1 MVPSPG
7 FTTTNIYI
15 YIYIYICAFISLYLS
30 FLFVILASFLFLVI
44 SGYLWKQFILSVQC
58 LPVNCFPH
66 VRHFRMRELRERRA
80 FCIPQD
86 RQGILSPVLRGILE
100 HMSIFQIFPY
110 PFVFLTQTP
119 TPFLSIS
126 LSPFLSCITISLLA
140 FFSWFPPNNALR
152 YQTDFMFLWF
162 NSTCMSPLTVSII
175 SPPMYFSDF
184 CLVDVLP
191 TVFALVGPDIH
202 LLFLVRVSSWSVR
215 CLFVLRY
222 HQYPE
227 SYKW

>member
-110 PFVFLTQTP
+110 PFVVLTQTP

-126 LSPFLSCITISLLA
+126 LSPFLSCITISLFA
-140 FFSWFPPNNALR
+140 FFLDSLQILPYVTKQISCFCDLILHVCHPWLFPLFHR
-152 YQTDFMFLWF
+152 LCIFLIFVLLMFSPLYSLWWVLI
-162 NSTCMSPLTVSII
+162 STCS
-175 SPPMYFSDF
+175 F
-184 CLVDVLP
+184 
-191 TVFALVGPDIH
+191 
-202 LLFLVRVSSWSVR
+202 
-215 CLFVLRY
+215 
-222 HQYPE
+222 
-227 SYKW
+227 